1 MALPALAESASNPL
15 SLGQMSFKIRTA
27 RMANAQEFQDR
38 LLSLGLA
45 RVSEAA
51 ALASARLIGR
61 GDEKAA
67 DQAAVN
73 AMRDQLNLLDIAGV
87 VVIGEGE
94 RDEAPML
101 FIGEEVGTGNGPAV
115 DIALDPLE
123 GTTLT
128 AKDMPNALT
137 VIAMAP
143 RGTMLHAPDVYME
156 KLAIGPGF
164 APDTVTLAM
173 TPSQRVAALA
183 SAKGCRAGDITV
195 CILERP
201 RHEDLIDEVRA
212 TGAAIRLITDGDVA
226 GVIHCAEADITGI
239 DMYMGSGGAPEGV
252 LAAAALKCM
261 GGQIYGQLIF
271 RNDDER
277 ARARKAGIEDFNRI
291 YTRDDMVTADVIFAA
306 TGVTSGSILAGIKR
320 EPGWVTTETLLMRS
334 KTGSV
339 RHMTYRSPVK

>member
-1 MALPALAESASNPL
+1 MTETAAEVV
-15 SLGQMSFKIRTA
+15 FHD
-27 RMANAQEFQDR
+27 RM
-38 LLSLGLA
+38 LSLGLA

-51 ALASARLIGR
+51 AMASAKLVGR

-73 AMRDQLNLLDIAGV
+73 AMRDQLNLLDIKGV

-101 FIGEEVGTGNGPAV
+101 YIGEEVGNGQGPEV

-143 RGTMLHAPDVYME
+143 RGTLLHAPDVYMD
-156 KLAIGPGF
+156 KLAVGPGY
-164 APDTVTLAM
+164 PKDVVSLDM
-173 TPSQRVAALA
+173 TPTARVQALA
-183 SAKGCRAGDITV
+183 NAKGCTKADITICV
-195 CILERP
+195 LERP
-201 RHEDLIDEVRA
+201 RHEEMIAELRS

-226 GVIHCAEADITGI
+226 GVIHCAEHEITGI
-239 DMYMGSGGAPEGV
+239 DRYMGAGGAPEGV
-252 LAAAALKCM
+252 LAASALKCM
-261 GGQIYGQLIF
+261 GGQMWGRLMF

-277 ARARKAGIEDFNRI
+277 ARAKKAGITDLDRI
-291 YTRDDMVTADVIFAA
+291 YARDDMVTRDVIFAA
-306 TGVTSGSILAGIKR
+306 TGVTDGSILMGMKR
-320 EPGWVTTETLLMRS
+320 EPNFLETETLLMRS

-339 RHMTYRSPVK
+339 RRMRYRNPVR

>member
-1 MALPALAESASNPL
+1 MADA
-15 SLGQMSFKIRTA
+15 I
-27 RMANAQEFQDR
+27 EFHDR

-51 ALASARLIGR
+51 ALASASLIGR

-101 FIGEEVGTGNGPAV
+101 YIGEEVGTGKGPAV

-143 RGTMLHAPDVYME
+143 RGTLLHAPDVYMD

-164 APDTVTLAM
+164 KPGTVTMTM
-173 TPSQRVAALA
+173 TPSERVSALA
-183 SAKGCRAGDITV
+183 AAKGVSTEDIMV
-195 CILERP
+195 CVLERP
-201 RHEDLIDEVRA
+201 RHEDLIKEIRS
-212 TGAAIRLITDGDVA
+212 TGASIRLITDGDVA
-226 GVIHCAEADITGI
+226 GVMHCAEPEKTGI

-261 GGQIYGQLIF
+261 GGQFFGKLLF

-277 ARARKAGIEDFNRI
+277 ARARKAGISNFDRV
-291 YTRDDMVTADVIFAA
+291 YTRDDLVRGDVIFAA
-306 TGVTSGSILAGIKR
+306 TGVTSGSLLKGIRR
-320 EPGWVTTETLLMRS
+320 EPGWVTMETILMRS

-339 RHMTYRSPVK
+339 RRIEYRTPLK

>member
-1 MALPALAESASNPL
+1 MSDAPA
-15 SLGQMSFKIRTA
+15 K
-27 RMANAQEFQDR
+27 AQEFHDR

-51 ALASARLIGR
+51 ALASARLVGR

-73 AMRDQLNLLDIAGV
+73 AMREQLNLLDIQGV

-101 FIGEEVGTGNGPAV
+101 FIGEEVGTGKGPAV

-143 RGTMLHAPDVYME
+143 RGSLLHAPDVYMD

-164 APDTVTLAM
+164 KPGTVTM
-173 TPSQRVAALA
+173 TMSPSERVSALA
-183 SAKGCRAGDITV
+183 AAKGVSTEDITV
-195 CILERP
+195 CVLDRP
-201 RHEDLIDEVRA
+201 RHEAMIEELRS

-226 GVIHCAEADITGI
+226 GVMHCAEPHVTGI
-239 DMYMGSGGAPEGV
+239 DMYMGAGGAPEGV

-261 GGQIYGQLIF
+261 GGQFFGKLLF

-277 ARARKAGIEDFNRI
+277 ARARKAGITNFDRV
-291 YTRDDMVTADVIFAA
+291 YTRDDLVRADVIFAA
-306 TGVTSGSILAGIKR
+306 TGVTSGSLLAGILR
-320 EPGWVTTETLLMRS
+320 EPGWITTETILMRS

-339 RHMTYRSPVK
+339 RRMTYRSPVR

>member
-1 MALPALAESASNPL
+1 M
-15 SLGQMSFKIRTA
+15 TA
-27 RMANAQEFQDR
+27 TAQFQDR
-38 LLSLGLA
+38 MLSLGLA

-51 ALASARLIGR
+51 ALASARLVGH

-73 AMRDQLNLLDIAGV
+73 AMRVQLNMLDISGV

-101 FIGEEVGTGNGPAV
+101 YIGEEVGTGNGPGV

-137 VIAMAP
+137 VIAMGP
-143 RGTMLHAPDVYME
+143 RGSMLHAPDVYMD
-156 KLAIGPGF
+156 KLAIGPGY
-164 APDTVTLAM
+164 APDTVTLDMDPAE
-173 TPSQRVAALA
+173 RVEALA
-183 SAKGCRAGDITV
+183 KAKGCTTSDITV

-201 RHEDLIDEVRA
+201 RHEAVIASVRG
-212 TGAAIRLITDGDVA
+212 TGASIRLITDGDVA
-226 GVIHCAEADITGI
+226 GVMHCADVSTGI
-239 DMYMGSGGAPEGV
+239 DMYMGAGGAPEGV

-261 GGQIYGQLIF
+261 GGQIYGRLMF

-277 ARARKAGIEDFNRI
+277 GRASKAGITDFDRI
-291 YTRDDMVTADVIFAA
+291 YTRDEMVTQDVIFAA
-306 TGVTSGSILAGIKR
+306 TGVTDGSLLQAVHR
-320 EPGWVTTETLLMRS
+320 EPGWLTCETLLMRS

-339 RHMTYRSPVK
+339 RRMSYRTPTHTV

>member
-1 MALPALAESASNPL
+1 MADA
-15 SLGQMSFKIRTA
+15 KD
-27 RMANAQEFQDR
+27 FQDR
-38 LLSLGLA
+38 MLSLGLA

-51 ALASARLIGR
+51 ALASARLVGR

-101 FIGEEVGTGNGPAV
+101 FIGEEVGTGKGPAV

-143 RGTMLHAPDVYME
+143 RGTLLHAPDVYMD

-164 APDTVTLAM
+164 AVDTVTLDMSPAE
-173 TPSQRVAALA
+173 RVGALA
-183 SAKGCRAGDITV
+183 RAKGCTAEDITV

-201 RHEDLIDEVRA
+201 RHEAMIEEVRS

-226 GVIHCAEADITGI
+226 GVIHCAEAEITGI

-252 LAAAALKCM
+252 LAASALKCM
-261 GGQIYGQLIF
+261 GGQIYGRLLF
-271 RNDDER
+271 RNDDEK
-277 ARARKAGIEDFNRI
+277 ARARKAGITDLNRV
-291 YTRDDMVTADVIFAA
+291 YTRDEMVTADVIFAA
-306 TGVTSGSILAGIKR
+306 TGVTSGSILSGIKR
-320 EPGWVTTETLLMRS
+320 EPGWMTTETLLMRS

-339 RHMTYRSPVK
+339 RRMTYRSPVK

>member
-1 MALPALAESASNPL
+1 
-15 SLGQMSFKIRTA
+15 MSTPIDFND
-27 RMANAQEFQDR
+27 RM
-38 LLSLGLA
+38 LSLGLA
-45 RVSEAA
+45 RVAEQAA
-51 ALASARLIGR
+51 IASADWIGR

-73 AMRDQLNLLDIAGV
+73 AMREQLNKLDIKGV

-101 FIGEEVGTGNGPAV
+101 YIGEEVGNGKGPGV

-137 VIAMAP
+137 VIAMGP
-143 RGTMLHAPDVYME
+143 RGSMLHAPDVYME
-156 KLAIGPGF
+156 KLAIGPGY
-164 APDTVTLAM
+164 PENIVTLDMPPA
-173 TPSQRVAALA
+173 TRVSALA
-183 SAKGCRAGDITV
+183 SAKGCLPSDITV

-201 RHEDLIDEVRA
+201 RHEDMIAEVRA
-212 TGAAIRLITDGDVA
+212 TGASIRLITDGDVA
-226 GVIHCAEADITGI
+226 GVMHCAEPHLTGI

-261 GGQIYGQLIF
+261 GGQIFGRLLF

-277 ARARKAGIEDFNRI
+277 GRAGKAGITDLDKI
-291 YTRDDMVTADVIFAA
+291 YTRDEMVTADVIFAA
-306 TGVTSGSILAGIKR
+306 TGVTGGSLLPGIKR
-320 EPGWVTTETLLMRS
+320 EVGWITTETLLMRS

-339 RHMTYRSPVK
+339 RRMNYRNPFKHQG

>member
-1 MALPALAESASNPL
+1 MT
-15 SLGQMSFKIRTA
+15 KIDFND
-27 RMANAQEFQDR
+27 RM
-38 LLSLGLA
+38 LSLGLA

-51 ALASARLIGR
+51 ALASATLIGR

-73 AMRDQLNLLDIAGV
+73 AMRDQLGKLDIAGV

-101 FIGEEVGTGNGPAV
+101 YIGEEVGSGNGPGV

-137 VIAMAP
+137 VIAMGP
-143 RGTMLHAPDVYME
+143 RGSMLHAPDVYMD

-164 APDTVTLAM
+164 KEGIVTLSMSPAE
-173 TPSQRVAALA
+173 RVSALA
-183 SAKGCRAGDITV
+183 AAKGCSTEDITV
-195 CILERP
+195 CVLERP
-201 RHEDLIDEVRA
+201 RHEAMIAEIRS

-226 GVIHCAEADITGI
+226 GVMHCAEAEVTGI
-239 DMYMGSGGAPEGV
+239 DMYMGEGGAPEGV

-261 GGQIYGQLIF
+261 GGQFYGKLLF

-277 ARARKAGIEDFNRI
+277 GRASKAGITNFDRV
-291 YTRDDMVTADVIFAA
+291 YTRDDLVTADVIFAA
-306 TGVTSGSILAGIKR
+306 TGVTDGSLLAGIKR
-320 EPGWVTTETLLMRS
+320 EPGFLTAETILMRS

-339 RHMTYRSPVK
+339 RRMTYRNPI

>member
-1 MALPALAESASNPL
+1 MDDV
-15 SLGQMSFKIRTA
+15 T
-27 RMANAQEFQDR
+27 EFQDR

-51 ALASARLIGR
+51 AIASARLIGR

-73 AMRDQLNLLDIAGV
+73 AMREQLNLLDIAGV

-101 FIGEEVGTGNGPAV
+101 YIGEAVGSGRGPAV

-143 RGTMLHAPDVYME
+143 RGTLLHAPDVYMD
-156 KLAIGPGF
+156 KLAIGPGY
-164 APDTVTLAM
+164 APDTVSLDMPPAARVRALA
-173 TPSQRVAALA
+173 RAKGVAADEI
-183 SAKGCRAGDITV
+183 GV
-195 CILERP
+195 CILDRP
-201 RHEDLIDEVRA
+201 RHSEMIAQVRA

-226 GVIHCAEADITGI
+226 GVMHCAEADTTGI

-252 LAAAALKCM
+252 LAASALKCM
-261 GGQIYGQLIF
+261 GGQIYGRLLF
-271 RNDDER
+271 RNDDEK
-277 ARARKAGIEDFNRI
+277 ARAAQAGITDFARI
-291 YTRDDMVTADVIFAA
+291 YTRDDMVRGDVIFAA
-306 TGVTSGSILAGIKR
+306 TGVTHGSMLRGIKLGHGYV
-320 EPGWVTTETLLMRS
+320 ECETILMRS

-339 RHMTYRSPVK
+339 RRVHYRAPIRS